1 MTKGAGNMN
10 RNVIIV
16 SDWVW
21 NCKMPSQ
28 IFPLRLANAFKLCG
42 WNCIGIQS
50 EHEYVPEEERGF
62 HKYSWGD
69 CATVSPDQV
78 LSTLDQILEHLP
90 EPHLVIVANT
100 INQGYYDLG
109 KKHDIPIVPFQS
121 DPFYMG
127 LPPKD
132 QLEAAFGQATFA
144 LFNEGHP
151 VNYIRDVHPELGEK
165 CHVINHA
172 LDLTIAP
179 DDREFN
185 EIKKEYL
192 ASCCAGLETRR
203 HKQLIRLFY
212 VPSLSFPGERFV
224 VAGSLDRR
232 FPKHIMADPLSGLS
246 IDEIKKYSDFDFN
259 IETKSEEI
267 KNPVAGS
274 QAGVQ
279 HWNPATKKYEP
290 WFGGGLSWHGV
301 HRLYAASLFGVNIYG
316 DYLARSPYAY
326 RMFGTKL
333 FEQLGSGAAV
343 ITNHISGI
351 EDLVL
356 DGKTG
361 FIVET
366 TKGAIDAYR
375 YGVDNPDEVKEM
387 GQAARQRI
395 LKNHT
400 WNHRV
405 KEIEKILRGA

>member
-1 MTKGAGNMN
+1 
-10 RNVIIV
+10 
-16 SDWVW
+16 
-21 NCKMPSQ
+21 MPSQ
-28 IFPLRLANAFKLCG
+28 IFPKRLANAFGLEG
-42 WNCIGIQS
+42 HPTITIQG
-50 EHEYVPEEERGF
+50 EHEWVPEEKKGF
-62 HKYSWGD
+62 YKAPWGD
-69 CATVSPDQV
+69 GATVPSDQV
-78 LSTLDQILEHLP
+78 LSALDQILEHLP
-90 EPHLVIVANT
+90 KPDLIIVANT
-100 INQGYYDLG
+100 INQGYYNLG
-109 KKHDIPIVPFQS
+109 KKYDVPIVPFQS
-121 DPFYMG
+121 DPFYLG

-132 QLEAAFGQATFA
+132 QLEATFGQAAFA

-151 VNYIRDVHPELGEK
+151 VNYIKDVHPELGEK
-165 CHVINHA
+165 CHIINHA

-179 DDREFN
+179 DDKEFKTL
-185 EIKKEYL
+185 EKKYL
-192 ASCCAGLETRR
+192 ASCCAGMEVRR

-224 VAGSLDRR
+224 VAGSLDVR
-232 FPKHIMADPLSGLS
+232 FPKHIMADPLAGLTPE
-246 IDEIKKYSDFDFN
+246 EIEKYSDFDFN

-279 HWNPATKKYEP
+279 HWNPETEKYEP

-301 HRLYAASLFGVNIYG
+301 HRLYASSLLGVNIYG
-316 DYLARSPYAY
+316 DYLARSPYAN

-351 EDLVL
+351 EDLVI

-361 FIVET
+361 FILET
-366 TKGAIDAYR
+366 TREAVDTYQYAID
-375 YGVDNPDEVKEM
+375 NSEEVKKM
-387 GQAARQRI
+387 GRAARRRI

-405 KEIEKILRGA
+405 KEIEEILKCH